1 MATDIKKRRRRKRS
15 NIVNAK
21 GRFDDVA
28 IGWSGEDLE
37 KRIRFFWKNWRGGIG
52 ELERLGL
59 LSHEKGKELK
69 LSMERLADRAEEMAV
84 NEFKERAEKAK
95 DGNRVG

>member
-1 MATDIKKRRRRKRS
+1 
-15 NIVNAK
+15 
-21 GRFDDVA
+21 
-28 IGWSGEDLE
+28 
-37 KRIRFFWKNWRGGIG
+37 
-52 ELERLGL
+52 LERLGL